1 MSCVRR
7 VLLFAVAIAA
17 ACRKAQEPAGPSVTA
32 LPKGDAV
39 EFLSPAAAAEPD
51 LVDRLRRLA
60 IATVFLPAGEL
71 ARDGG
76 RWTFQA
82 DPNPPRPVAGPA
94 VILVV
99 RPSEALSVLL
109 SSSEGTAAPAAS
121 HALAA
126 GVTDAL
132 RKGGPYG
139 NVIGIHVE
147 GPFSAATAAR
157 GAELFSALRKDLPRG
172 ALLSVRLAS
181 APANDD
187 ERKRLTPLLESVDA
201 FGATVFGGTARVD
214 SVAAD
219 ALGRPWWAGYDA
231 ATRCVVT
238 GPDGQVRGEVPEK
251 AVDALTG
258 NPQIDFENDLT
269 VTDPDVVAFR
279 LTARG
284 PVRSGDLTLQ
294 AGEHVAC
301 RMPSLPEML
310 YRLGSAMAGRHHL
323 LGRLAVFGGDGEA
336 DRIVRVE
343 ALEDI
348 LLGRSLTPALDVA
361 VHPAGRNAISVEA
374 RNLSPHSSTAS
385 RMSNWVEVDLAPA
398 HPADVSL
405 GGFDRYEAYDSAGRP
420 VTPGRATRVRLYETL
435 IGPREAITPA
445 RIVVRGA
452 LPSPCCRHRLHVLA
466 AAGPEESGDWVDP
479 PPPPTPPP
487 APTKKRK

>member
-1 MSCVRR
+1 MRR
-7 VLLFAVAIAA
+7 SGHLLLSLLTIAA
-17 ACRKAQEPAGPSVTA
+17 GCRKAAGPGGPAAASP
-32 LPKGDAV
+32 PKGDAV
-39 EFLSPAAAAEPD
+39 EFVNPAAAAEPD
-51 LVDRLRRLA
+51 LVERLRRLA
-60 IATVFLPAGEL
+60 VATVFLPAGEL

-76 RWTFQA
+76 RWTLNA
-82 DPNPPRPVAGPA
+82 DPYPPRPVEGPA

-99 RPSEALSVLL
+99 RSSEALSALL
-109 SSSEGTAAPAAS
+109 SSSEGTAAAGAS

-126 GVTDAL
+126 GVTEGL

-139 NVIGIHVE
+139 NVVGIHLE

-157 GAELFSALRKDLPRG
+157 GTDLLAALRKELPRG
-172 ALLSVRLAS
+172 LLLSFRLAS

-187 ERKRLTPLLESVDA
+187 ERKRLRPLLESADA
-201 FGATVFGGTARVD
+201 LEATVFGGSARID

-231 ATRCVVT
+231 AVRCVAT
-238 GPDGQVRGEVPEK
+238 SPEGQVHSEVPEK
-251 AVDALTG
+251 AVDALSG
-258 NPQIDFENDLT
+258 HPQVEFENDLT

-284 PVRSGDLTLQ
+284 PVRVGDLNLA

-301 RMPSLPEML
+301 RMPSLPELL
-310 YRLGSAMAGRHHL
+310 YRLGSAMAGRRHL
-323 LGRLAVFGGDGEA
+323 LGRVIVFGGDSES

-348 LLGRSLTPALDVA
+348 LLGRSLAPALDVR
-361 VHPAGRNAISVEA
+361 VNPAGRNAISIEA
-374 RNLSPHSSTAS
+374 KNLSPHPSTAS
-385 RMSNWVEVDLAPA
+385 RVSNWVEVDLAPA
-398 HPADVSL
+398 HPADVAL
-405 GGFDRYEAYDSAGRP
+405 GGFDRYEAYDASGRP

-435 IGPREAITPA
+435 VGPREAITPA
-445 RIVVRGA
+445 RIVVRGV
-452 LPSPCCRHRLHVLA
+452 LPSPCCRHRLHLLA
-466 AAGPEESGDWVDP
+466 AAGPEESGDWID